1 MAIML
6 GLILA
11 TAVVG
16 FAYYGGEAALNPSG
30 PYQRQC
36 LVRCAIC
43 GGVILAVV
51 VATFIVY

>member
-1 MAIML
+1 ML